1 MTKQELILRYV
12 FIGAFIPMVLVLLLG
27 LAIVITTLA
36 ATCESGTCTAFGLDV
51 SPLLARGPGLGQLF
65 MVAGG
70 WAVFMIAVL
79 VGISIWGN
87 AEARR

>member
-27 LAIVITTLA
+27 LAIVIATLA
-36 ATCESGTCTAFGLDV
+36 ATCEGGTCTAFGMNV
-51 SPLLARGPGLGQLF
+51 GPLLARGPGLGQLF

-70 WAVFMIAVL
+70 WAVFMIAMV
-79 VGISIWGN
+79 VGITIWGN
-87 AEARR
+87 REAQR